1 MGILHEKVQLFK
13 NFCLY
18 LLVTNLNRK
27 KIGLFLC
34 DWLCS
39 FNNAAVE
46 WTCIP
51 NYTTL
56 SGSCKIIQQACL
68 QTLARAVSLLSFCCK
83 PQILPVC
90 VRLEF
95 SFLGRR
101 DPGFATSIWN
111 SSSIKLLVG
120 IVDKWL
126 SISASTVVMNR
137 LHGVL
142 TLQEGLSSL
151 CPQWAPF
158 FTVLKHL
165 SAAFSPHSLGM
176 GEDVC
181 VCVFPCPKRSLP
193 RDYPSFCR
201 EPLELLTQQLPAE
214 KLCICIDCACLYLC
228 VFLRVSLLF
237 PPQ

>member
-1 MGILHEKVQLFK
+1 MTDSVHLITLQWSELASQITRPCQVVARLFSRPACRLWPELFHCFLSAV
-13 NFCLY
+13 NLRSY
-18 LLVTNLNRK
+18 L
-27 KIGLFLC
+27 
-34 DWLCS
+34 
-39 FNNAAVE
+39 
-46 WTCIP
+46 
-51 NYTTL
+51 
-56 SGSCKIIQQACL
+56 
-68 QTLARAVSLLSFCCK
+68 
-83 PQILPVC
+83 C

>member
-1 MGILHEKVQLFK
+1 MTDSVHLITLQWSELASQITRPCQVVARLFSRPACRLWPELFHCFLSAV
-13 NFCLY
+13 NLRSCL
-18 LLVTNLNRK
+18 
-27 KIGLFLC
+27 
-34 DWLCS
+34 
-39 FNNAAVE
+39 
-46 WTCIP
+46 
-51 NYTTL
+51 
-56 SGSCKIIQQACL
+56 
-68 QTLARAVSLLSFCCK
+68 
-83 PQILPVC
+83 C

-101 DPGFATSIWN
+101 DPGFATSSWN

-158 FTVLKHL
+158 LPCWSIYQL
-165 SAAFSPHSLGM
+165 LSPHTPSEWVRM
-176 GEDVC
+176 C